1 MCPQQVPQQLCVQVQ
16 MRILHE
22 LVGEIFNAA
31 IAVASEKDADLR
43 YNEVRGAFVPIK
55 EDTWQEV
62 CRMRLAV
69 CCIDELQTLLHSHSK
84 MERYM
89 STQGLGGLGNATW

>member
-1 MCPQQVPQQLCVQVQ
+1 MQ
-16 MRILHE
+16 MKILHE
-22 LVGEIFNAA
+22 LVGEVFNAA

-62 CRMRLAV
+62 RRMRLVV
-69 CCIDELQTLLHSHSK
+69 CCIHKLQTLLHSHSK
-84 MERYM
+84 TERRIQFT
-89 STQGLGGLGNATW
+89 STGWLRERN